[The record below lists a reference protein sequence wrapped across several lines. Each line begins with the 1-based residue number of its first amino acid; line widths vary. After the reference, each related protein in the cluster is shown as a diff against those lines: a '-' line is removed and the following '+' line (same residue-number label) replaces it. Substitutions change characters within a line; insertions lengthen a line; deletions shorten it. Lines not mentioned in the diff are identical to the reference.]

1 VQEQIRT
8 NFPAFCSCSCRP
20 ATAHSSQNLA
30 VLSQDGTILSQNL
43 RVFTRQAASQCSP
56 DKEPGGNRATDSWE
70 VNMSTESIL
79 GLESNSPDS
88 AERAPSDSNVDAR
101 LNTLRE
107 TVLQLLDEVES
118 LAISRPVDIKRGA
131 RFSDEVRQFEVSLIR
146 TALGRT
152 SGSQTRAARLLGLKP
167 TTLNAKIKRYGITA

>member
-1 VQEQIRT
+1 
-8 NFPAFCSCSCRP
+8 
-20 ATAHSSQNLA
+20 
-30 VLSQDGTILSQNL
+30 
-43 RVFTRQAASQCSP
+43 
-56 DKEPGGNRATDSWE
+56 
-70 VNMSTESIL
+70 MSTESIL
-79 GLESNSPDS
+79 GLESNSSDS
-88 AERAPSDSNVDAR
+88 AEQAPSESNVDVR

>member
-1 VQEQIRT
+1 M
-8 NFPAFCSCSCRP
+8 N
-20 ATAHSSQNLA
+20 
-30 VLSQDGTILSQNL
+30 
-43 RVFTRQAASQCSP
+43 
-56 DKEPGGNRATDSWE
+56 
-70 VNMSTESIL
+70 ESIL
-79 GLESNSPDS
+79 GLETTTIETTEQTTPQ
-88 AERAPSDSNVDAR
+88 PNVDAR

-131 RFSDEVRQFEVSLIR
+131 CFSDEVRQFEVSLIR

>member
-1 VQEQIRT
+1 
-8 NFPAFCSCSCRP
+8 
-20 ATAHSSQNLA
+20 
-30 VLSQDGTILSQNL
+30 
-43 RVFTRQAASQCSP
+43 
-56 DKEPGGNRATDSWE
+56 
-70 VNMSTESIL
+70 MSDESIL
-79 GLESNSPDS
+79 GLESGAAESNGQRPADS
-88 AERAPSDSNVDAR
+88 SVDAR

-107 TVLQLLDEVES
+107 TVLQLLNEVES
-118 LAISRPVDIKRGA
+118 LAISRPVDIKGGA

>member
-1 VQEQIRT
+1 M
-8 NFPAFCSCSCRP
+8 N
-20 ATAHSSQNLA
+20 
-30 VLSQDGTILSQNL
+30 
-43 RVFTRQAASQCSP
+43 
-56 DKEPGGNRATDSWE
+56 
-70 VNMSTESIL
+70 ESIL
-79 GLESNSPDS
+79 GLENSSP
-88 AERAPSDSNVDAR
+88 EQTEPAPADASVDVR

-107 TVLQLLDEVES
+107 TVLQLLEEVES
-118 LAISRPVDIKRGA
+118 LAISKPVDIKRGA

>member
-1 VQEQIRT
+1 
-8 NFPAFCSCSCRP
+8 
-20 ATAHSSQNLA
+20 
-30 VLSQDGTILSQNL
+30 
-43 RVFTRQAASQCSP
+43 
-56 DKEPGGNRATDSWE
+56 
-70 VNMSTESIL
+70 MSTESVL
-79 GLESNSPDS
+79 GLESNSPDTPKP
-88 AERAPSDSNVDAR
+88 APSDSSVDAR

-131 RFSDEVRQFEVSLIR
+131 RFSDEVRQFEVTLIR

-167 TTLNAKIKRYGITA
+167 TTLNAKIKRYGITG

>member
-1 VQEQIRT
+1 M
-8 NFPAFCSCSCRP
+8 N
-20 ATAHSSQNLA
+20 N
-30 VLSQDGTILSQNL
+30 
-43 RVFTRQAASQCSP
+43 
-56 DKEPGGNRATDSWE
+56 
-70 VNMSTESIL
+70 ESIL
-79 GLESNSPDS
+79 GLDGGAAQSTEQTPVDS
-88 AERAPSDSNVDAR
+88 TVDAR

-107 TVLQLLDEVES
+107 TVLQLLNEVES

-131 RFSDEVRQFEVSLIR
+131 CFSDEVRQFEVSLIR

>member
-1 VQEQIRT
+1 MT
-8 NFPAFCSCSCRP
+8 S
-20 ATAHSSQNLA
+20 
-30 VLSQDGTILSQNL
+30 
-43 RVFTRQAASQCSP
+43 
-56 DKEPGGNRATDSWE
+56 
-70 VNMSTESIL
+70 ESIL
-79 GLESNSPDS
+79 GLEENRNNPV
-88 AERAPSDSNVDAR
+88 EQTPSDSSVDAR

-152 SGSQTRAARLLGLKP
+152 SGSQTRAAKLLGLKP
-167 TTLNAKIKRYGITA
+167 TTLNAKIKRYGIMA

>member
-1 VQEQIRT
+1 M
-8 NFPAFCSCSCRP
+8 N
-20 ATAHSSQNLA
+20 
-30 VLSQDGTILSQNL
+30 
-43 RVFTRQAASQCSP
+43 
-56 DKEPGGNRATDSWE
+56 
-70 VNMSTESIL
+70 ESIL
-79 GLESNSPDS
+79 GLENT
-88 AERAPSDSNVDAR
+88 AEQTEQKPADASVDVR

-167 TTLNAKIKRYGITA
+167 TTLNAKIKRYGIMA

>member
-1 VQEQIRT
+1 M
-8 NFPAFCSCSCRP
+8 
-20 ATAHSSQNLA
+20 SS
-30 VLSQDGTILSQNL
+30 
-43 RVFTRQAASQCSP
+43 
-56 DKEPGGNRATDSWE
+56 
-70 VNMSTESIL
+70 ESIL
-79 GLESNSPDS
+79 GLQSNGAESTQEKSGDT
-88 AERAPSDSNVDAR
+88 NVDAR

-118 LAISRPVDIKRGA
+118 LAISRPIDIQGGA

>member
-1 VQEQIRT
+1 M
-8 NFPAFCSCSCRP
+8 N
-20 ATAHSSQNLA
+20 
-30 VLSQDGTILSQNL
+30 
-43 RVFTRQAASQCSP
+43 
-56 DKEPGGNRATDSWE
+56 
-70 VNMSTESIL
+70 ESIL
-79 GLESNSPDS
+79 GLENT
-88 AERAPSDSNVDAR
+88 AEQTEQQPANASVDVR

-167 TTLNAKIKRYGITA
+167 TTLNAKIKRYGLTA

>member
-1 VQEQIRT
+1 M
-8 NFPAFCSCSCRP
+8 
-20 ATAHSSQNLA
+20 SS
-30 VLSQDGTILSQNL
+30 
-43 RVFTRQAASQCSP
+43 
-56 DKEPGGNRATDSWE
+56 
-70 VNMSTESIL
+70 ESVL
-79 GLESNSPDS
+79 GLESNSPDA
-88 AERAPSDSNVDAR
+88 AEQAPAGSNVDVR

-131 RFSDEVRQFEVSLIR
+131 RFSEEVRQFEVSLIR

-167 TTLNAKIKRYGITA
+167 TTLNAKIKRYGITPKEARQGA

>member
-1 VQEQIRT
+1 M
-8 NFPAFCSCSCRP
+8 
-20 ATAHSSQNLA
+20 SS
-30 VLSQDGTILSQNL
+30 
-43 RVFTRQAASQCSP
+43 
-56 DKEPGGNRATDSWE
+56 
-70 VNMSTESIL
+70 ESIL
-79 GLESNSPDS
+79 GLEENRTEGPEQTS
-88 AERAPSDSNVDAR
+88 AEPNVDVR

>member
-1 VQEQIRT
+1 
-8 NFPAFCSCSCRP
+8 
-20 ATAHSSQNLA
+20 
-30 VLSQDGTILSQNL
+30 
-43 RVFTRQAASQCSP
+43 
-56 DKEPGGNRATDSWE
+56 
-70 VNMSTESIL
+70 MSTESIL
-79 GLESNSPDS
+79 GLESNSPDA
-88 AERAPSDSNVDAR
+88 AESAPSDSNVDAR

>member
-1 VQEQIRT
+1 M
-8 NFPAFCSCSCRP
+8 
-20 ATAHSSQNLA
+20 SS
-30 VLSQDGTILSQNL
+30 
-43 RVFTRQAASQCSP
+43 
-56 DKEPGGNRATDSWE
+56 
-70 VNMSTESIL
+70 ESIL
-79 GLESNSPDS
+79 GLETNG
-88 AERAPSDSNVDAR
+88 AEAPQQTSGESNVDAR

-131 RFSDEVRQFEVSLIR
+131 RFSDEVRQFEMSLIR